1 MREYNKGISKAKAE
15 YMQFNFNKPKKGYIF
30 ELTNNPGSNKNTNSP
45 ISDKPVESSGPDKR
59 ANLFTNFVMSLG
71 LMGGVAFL
79 AYGITKLFPEP
90 HYKVE
95 EKILQIRKIYD
106 GDTIQGNDTIELEDG
121 RTIQIKDR
129 QGKLSLIDKLLE
141 KK

>member
-1 MREYNKGISKAKAE
+1 MEENNRENSRTKAE
-15 YMQFNFNKPKKGYIF
+15 YIY
-30 ELTNNPGSNKNTNSP
+30 
-45 ISDKPVESSGPDKR
+45 ISDKDTGSSGPDKS
-59 ANLFTNFVMSLG
+59 ADFFTGSLIYIG
-71 LMGGVAFL
+71 LAGLIAFSS
-79 AYGITKLFPEP
+79 YGIAQLVQEP

-95 EKILQIRKIYD
+95 EKVLQIRKIYD